1 MSSPSIGRVM
11 DLAEFEER
19 ARAYFEEIPPEF
31 RERVQG
37 PVVVAEPK
45 RHKRVRGMLTLGECV
60 HAPSWHAEEPLLSTV
75 FLYYGSFAAIAS
87 RDPDF
92 DVDAELRETVRH
104 EVQHH
109 IEDMAG
115 ARGLRDY
122 DWAAEEHQKR
132 LAGDEH
138 APNYWRRGEPV
149 KGDPDLRMLDGDLFL
164 EVELSRGEW
173 DDARRDGLVL
183 TVAGEELEIPGG
195 EIADDE
201 EVFEFDGPFDAE
213 SSLHHE
219 PADGDLT
226 VIVRRRSLLPKGSG
240 ARRR

>member
-1 MSSPSIGRVM
+1 MKSPSIRPVM
-11 DLAEFEER
+11 DLAEFEEK

-60 HAPSWHAEEPLLSTV
+60 HAPSWHSEEPLLSTV
-75 FLYYGSFAAIAS
+75 FLYYGSFAAVAS

-92 DVDAELRETVRH
+92 DVEGELRETVRH

-132 LAGDEH
+132 LSGEKYV
-138 APNYWRRGEPV
+138 PNYWRGGEPV
-149 KGDPDLRMLDGDLFL
+149 KDHADLRMLDGDLFL
-164 EVELSRGEW
+164 EIELSRAEW
-173 DDARRDGLVL
+173 EDARRDGLVV
-183 TVAGEELEIPGG
+183 TVAGEELEIPGA
-195 EIADDE
+195 ELEHDE
-201 EVFEFDGPFDAE
+201 EIFEFDGPFEVE
-213 SSLHHE
+213 SALHHE

-226 VIVRRRSLLPKGSG
+226 VIVRRRTLVPNRAG
-240 ARRR
+240 ARRK

>member
-1 MSSPSIGRVM
+1 MSPSIRRVM
-11 DLAEFEER
+11 DLAEFEEK

-60 HAPSWHAEEPLLSTV
+60 HAPSWHSEEPLLSTV

-115 ARGLRDY
+115 ASRLRDY
-122 DWAAEEHQKR
+122 DWAAEQHQKR
-132 LAGDEH
+132 LSGEEY
-138 APNYWRRGEPV
+138 APNYWRGGEAV
-149 KGDPDLRMLDGDLFL
+149 KGHSDLRMLDGDLFL
-164 EVELSRGEW
+164 EIELSRGEW
-173 DDARRDGLVL
+173 DDARRDGLVV
-183 TVAGEELEIPGG
+183 TVAGEELEIPGD
-195 EIADDE
+195 EIEEDE
-201 EVFEFDGPFDAE
+201 EIFEFDGPFEVE
-213 SSLHHE
+213 SALHHE

-226 VIVRRRSLLPKGSG
+226 VIVRRRSLLPKSAG